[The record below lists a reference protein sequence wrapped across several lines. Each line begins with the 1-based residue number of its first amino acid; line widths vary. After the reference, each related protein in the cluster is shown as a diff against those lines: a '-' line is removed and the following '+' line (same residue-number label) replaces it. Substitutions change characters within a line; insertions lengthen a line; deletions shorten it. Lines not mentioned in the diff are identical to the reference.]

1 MTIEQTVEIQA
12 DHRLVMELPLEI
24 PLGRA
29 KVEVT
34 VTPEAIS
41 SHRLTPRQLAAI
53 EKCRGIAKGILSSD
67 DILENRRKDKEL
79 EDVQLRRLLH
89 ISEAKG

>member
-24 PLGRA
+24 PVGKA

-34 VTPEAIS
+34 VTPAPRRL
-41 SHRLTPRQLAAI
+41 SHMEAI
-53 EKCRGIAKGILSSD
+53 EKCRGIAKGVLSSD
-67 DILENRRKDKEL
+67 EFLEMRRKDKEL
-79 EDVQLRRLLH
+79 EDAQYRKMFH
-89 ISEAKG
+89 IDEGKD